1 MAVDAGALA
10 EDAYGHGLAGRV
22 LSCPPDSCLPFGCPG
37 HEFSRKGL
45 DGCGIDTRD
54 AAVGTQYSLN
64 FVVFDHNVPP
74 LSVTVTRYVS
84 IVAPCTAEEIYCPNT
99 PSQMCGSAPCA
110 VREQLADPEP
120 PAPPKVVF
128 STAIIPDLVIA
139 ARIDMHVI
147 CGGRP
152 SPPAV
157 WCDEGVASSADCMV
171 RVEWPGGNSDQL
183 VRLTRRKS
191 ARVQCTPPQIS
202 AGVCEDCSLA
212 ALNSGLCYG
221 GTHLFEF
228 SAFEGGVFAASEG
241 RAEVGIAIAKRLA
254 SVGASVTGTV
264 TVDSTAVGGLPDDQ
278 LKAIIAAFG
287 GQGPLTNELLWAAR
301 EALQEQLA
309 AAMQGSACAPLVHAF
324 GAATAGM
331 HVEAQRTAASLS
343 AIATPVP
350 GGNAMLVQVRLTAEW
365 QRAGHVVH
373 RTVFAG
379 AQVCEPYCCGR
390 SLSSMT

>member
-1 MAVDAGALA
+1 M
-10 EDAYGHGLAGRV
+10 
-22 LSCPPDSCLPFGCPG
+22 
-37 HEFSRKGL
+37 
-45 DGCGIDTRD
+45 
-54 AAVGTQYSLN
+54 
-64 FVVFDHNVPP
+64 
-74 LSVTVTRYVS
+74 
-84 IVAPCTAEEIYCPNT
+84 
-99 PSQMCGSAPCA
+99 
-110 VREQLADPEP
+110 
-120 PAPPKVVF
+120 
-128 STAIIPDLVIA
+128 
-139 ARIDMHVI
+139 
-147 CGGRP
+147 
-152 SPPAV
+152 
-157 WCDEGVASSADCMV
+157 
-171 RVEWPGGNSDQL
+171 
-183 VRLTRRKS
+183 
-191 ARVQCTPPQIS
+191 
-202 AGVCEDCSLA
+202 CEDCSLA